1 MPHSVTAGPSRE
13 STSISPGLKGPTTP
27 AGFACRGQAAG
38 KRCPLIPRRAVAG
51 GKHHGEAIVRMARR
65 MSSRGTGRRDP
76 ARVPSAALRNRI
88 LARSRLP
95 VLIVMLAIGY
105 GTAGYWLVEGKSL
118 LNAVYATML
127 TLSTLG
133 VEAGPP
139 PGPGAKVF
147 TVSLILFG
155 VVALFTAIGVGT
167 EVVASGELGR
177 WLRMNQVTRSIGHL
191 SGHYVIC
198 AYGRV
203 GRAVMEELRRRGYTA
218 VVIES
223 KPELEPLLAEHGVR
237 YIPGDPADE
246 SVLRQAGIERARG
259 LICAVDSDAANVFIT
274 LTARALN
281 PDLRIIARAS
291 ERASIDK
298 LVRAGADEVVSPY
311 GLTGRRMA
319 VLAVQPSVLEVLDLL
334 NLGSDI
340 RLEEVAVRAGTH
352 LDSLTIAEARAR
364 YAGVAILA
372 LKKPESEVSANPDH
386 EVRLAPGDL
395 IVALGPAEILN
406 RMAD

>member
-1 MPHSVTAGPSRE
+1 MGSRE
-13 STSISPGLKGPTTP
+13 I
-27 AGFACRGQAAG
+27 
-38 KRCPLIPRRAVAG
+38 
-51 GKHHGEAIVRMARR
+51 
-65 MSSRGTGRRDP
+65 GRRDLTR
-76 ARVPSAALRNRI
+76 APSAVLRNRI

-95 VLIVMLAIGY
+95 VLMVTLAIVY
-105 GTAGYWLVEGKSL
+105 GTAGYWLVTGKNVL
-118 LNAVYATML
+118 DAFYETVL

-133 VEAGPP
+133 VSPGPP
-139 PGPGAKVF
+139 PGPGVKIF

-203 GRAVMEELRRRGYTA
+203 GRAVLEELQRRNYTT

-223 KPELEPLLAEHGVR
+223 KPELQPLLAEHGVR
-237 YIPGDPADE
+237 CIAGDPADE
-246 SVLRQAGIERARG
+246 TVLKQAGIQRARG
-259 LICAVDSDAANVFIT
+259 LVCAVDSDAANVFIT

-281 PDLRIIARAS
+281 PDLRIVARAS
-291 ERASIDK
+291 DRTSIDK

-340 RLEEVAVRAGTH
+340 RLEEVAVRARTH
-352 LDSLTIAEARAR
+352 LDGLTIAEARAR

-372 LKKPESEVSANPDH
+372 LKKPGSEVSANPNH
-386 EVRLAPGDL
+386 ELRLAPGDL

>member
-1 MPHSVTAGPSRE
+1 M
-13 STSISPGLKGPTTP
+13 
-27 AGFACRGQAAG
+27 
-38 KRCPLIPRRAVAG
+38 
-51 GKHHGEAIVRMARR
+51 
-65 MSSRGTGRRDP
+65 
-76 ARVPSAALRNRI
+76 LRNRI
-88 LARSRLP
+88 VARSRLP
-95 VLIVMLAIGY
+95 VLVVTLAVAY
-105 GTAGYWLVEGKSL
+105 GTVGYWLVEGKNL
-118 LNAVYATML
+118 LDAFYETML

-133 VEAGPP
+133 VGPGPP
-139 PGPGAKVF
+139 PGPGGKIF
-147 TVSLILFG
+147 TVSVILFG

-167 EVVASGELGR
+167 EVVVSGEFGR
-177 WLRMNQVTRSIGHL
+177 WLRMNQVSRSIDRL

-203 GRAVMEELRRRGYTA
+203 GRAVLEEVRRRGYTA

-246 SVLRQAGIERARG
+246 TVLRQAGIERARG
-259 LICAVDSDAANVFIT
+259 LMCAVDSDAANVFIT

-281 PDLRIIARAS
+281 PGLRIVARAS
-291 ERASIDK
+291 EKASVDK

-319 VLAVQPSVLEVLDLL
+319 ILAVQPSVLEVLDLL

-340 RLEEVAVRAGTH
+340 RLEEVAVRAGMH

-372 LKKPESEVSANPDH
+372 LKKPGSEVSANPDH
-386 EVRLAPGDL
+386 EMRLAPGDL

>member
-1 MPHSVTAGPSRE
+1 VRTAG
-13 STSISPGLKGPTTP
+13 
-27 AGFACRGQAAG
+27 
-38 KRCPLIPRRAVAG
+38 
-51 GKHHGEAIVRMARR
+51 R
-65 MSSRGTGRRDP
+65 MSSREIGRRDP
-76 ARVPSAALRNRI
+76 ARGPPAVLRNRI

-95 VLIVMLAIGY
+95 VLVLTLAIVY
-105 GTAGYWLVEGKSL
+105 GTVGYWLVEGKNL
-118 LNAVYATML
+118 LDAFYETML

-133 VEAGPP
+133 VGPGPP
-139 PGPGAKVF
+139 PGPGGKVF

-167 EVVASGELGR
+167 EVVVSGEFGR
-177 WLRMNQVTRSIGHL
+177 WLRMNQVSRSIGRL

-203 GRAVMEELRRRGYTA
+203 GRAVMEEVQRRGYTA

-246 SVLRQAGIERARG
+246 TVLRQAGIERARG

-281 PDLRIIARAS
+281 PGLRIVARAS
-291 ERASIDK
+291 DRASVDK

-352 LDSLTIAEARAR
+352 LDSLTITEARAR

-372 LKKPESEVSANPDH
+372 LKKPGSEVLANPDH
-386 EVRLAPGDL
+386 QVRLAPGDL

-406 RMAD
+406 RMAS

>member
-1 MPHSVTAGPSRE
+1 
-13 STSISPGLKGPTTP
+13 
-27 AGFACRGQAAG
+27 
-38 KRCPLIPRRAVAG
+38 
-51 GKHHGEAIVRMARR
+51 MARR
-65 MSSRGTGRRDP
+65 MSSRGIGRRDS
-76 ARVPSAALRNRI
+76 ARVPSAVSRNRI
-88 LARSRLP
+88 IARSRLP
-95 VLIVMLAIGY
+95 VLVVMLAIGY

-118 LNAVYATML
+118 LDAFYATVL
-127 TLSTLG
+127 TLSTVG
-133 VEAGPP
+133 VGTGPP
-139 PGPGAKVF
+139 PGTGGKLF

-177 WLRMNQVTRSIGHL
+177 WLRMNQVTRSIGRL

-203 GRAVMEELRRRGYTA
+203 GRAVLEELGRRNYTA

-223 KPELEPLLAEHGVR
+223 KPELEPLLEEHGVR
-237 YIPGDPADE
+237 YISGDPADE
-246 SVLRQAGIERARG
+246 TVLRRAGIEHAQG
-259 LICAVDSDAANVFIT
+259 LICAVDSDAANVYIT

-281 PDLRIIARAS
+281 PDLRIVARAS

-319 VLAVQPSVLEVLDLL
+319 ILSAQPTVLEVLDLL

-340 RLEEVAVRAGTH
+340 RLEEVAVRSGTH

-372 LKKPESEVSANPDH
+372 LKKPGSEVSANPDH
-386 EVRLAPGDL
+386 NARLAPGDL

-406 RMAD
+406 RMAG

>member
-1 MPHSVTAGPSRE
+1 
-13 STSISPGLKGPTTP
+13 
-27 AGFACRGQAAG
+27 
-38 KRCPLIPRRAVAG
+38 
-51 GKHHGEAIVRMARR
+51 MARR

-76 ARVPSAALRNRI
+76 VRVPSAALRNRI

-95 VLIVMLAIGY
+95 ILIVLLAIGY

-118 LNAVYATML
+118 LDAFYATVL
-127 TLSTLG
+127 ALSTLG

-139 PGPGAKVF
+139 PGPGGKVF

-177 WLRMNQVTRSIGHL
+177 WLRMNQATRSIGRL

-203 GRAVMEELRRRGYTA
+203 GRAVTAELRRRNYTL

-223 KPELEPLLAEHGVR
+223 KPELEPLLEEEHGVR
-237 YIPGDPADE
+237 YIAGDPADE
-246 SVLRQAGIERARG
+246 TVLRQAGIERARG

-281 PDLRIIARAS
+281 PDLRIVARAS

-340 RLEEVAVRAGTH
+340 RLEEVSVRAGTH
-352 LDSLTIAEARAR
+352 LDGLTIAEARAR

-372 LKKPESEVSANPDH
+372 LKKPGSEVSANPDH
-386 EVRLAPGDL
+386 KVRLAPGDL
-395 IVALGPAEILN
+395 IVVLGPAEILD
-406 RMAD
+406 RMAA

>member
-1 MPHSVTAGPSRE
+1 
-13 STSISPGLKGPTTP
+13 
-27 AGFACRGQAAG
+27 
-38 KRCPLIPRRAVAG
+38 
-51 GKHHGEAIVRMARR
+51 MARR

-76 ARVPSAALRNRI
+76 ARVPSVALRNRI

-95 VLIVMLAIGY
+95 VLIVILAIGY
-105 GTAGYWLVEGKSL
+105 GTVGYWLVEGKSL
-118 LNAVYATML
+118 LDAFYATVL

-139 PGPGAKVF
+139 PGPGGKVF

-167 EVVASGELGR
+167 EVVASGEVRR

-203 GRAVMEELRRRGYTA
+203 GRAVMQELRRRNYTS

-223 KPELEPLLAEHGVR
+223 KPELEPLLEEHGVR
-237 YIPGDPADE
+237 YISGDPADE
-246 SVLRQAGIERARG
+246 TVLRQAGIERAQG

-281 PDLRIIARAS
+281 PDLRIVARAS

-298 LVRAGADEVVSPY
+298 LVRAGANEVVSPY

-372 LKKPESEVSANPDH
+372 LKKPGSEVSANPNH

>member
-1 MPHSVTAGPSRE
+1 
-13 STSISPGLKGPTTP
+13 
-27 AGFACRGQAAG
+27 
-38 KRCPLIPRRAVAG
+38 
-51 GKHHGEAIVRMARR
+51 
-65 MSSRGTGRRDP
+65 
-76 ARVPSAALRNRI
+76 
-88 LARSRLP
+88 
-95 VLIVMLAIGY
+95 MLAIGY
-105 GTAGYWLVEGKSL
+105 GTVGYWLVEGKSL
-118 LNAVYATML
+118 LDAFYATVL
-127 TLSTLG
+127 ALSTLG

-139 PGPGAKVF
+139 PDPGGKVF

-167 EVVASGELGR
+167 DVLASEDLGR
-177 WLRMNQVTRSIGHL
+177 WLRMNQVTRSIGRL

-203 GRAVMEELRRRGYTA
+203 GRAMMEELRRRNYTT
-218 VVIES
+218 VVIEA
-223 KPELEPLLAEHGVR
+223 KPELEPLLAEHSVR
-237 YIPGDPADE
+237 YISGDPADE
-246 SVLRQAGIERARG
+246 TVLRQAGIERARG

-281 PDLRIIARAS
+281 PDLRIVARAS

-298 LVRAGADEVVSPY
+298 LVRAGANEVVSPS

-319 VLAVQPSVLEVLDLL
+319 FLAVQPSVLEVLDLL

-340 RLEEVAVRAGTH
+340 RLEEVAVRAGAH
-352 LDSLTIAEARAR
+352 LDSLTIAEARAC

-372 LKKPESEVSANPDH
+372 LKKPGSEVSTNPDL

>member
-1 MPHSVTAGPSRE
+1 
-13 STSISPGLKGPTTP
+13 
-27 AGFACRGQAAG
+27 
-38 KRCPLIPRRAVAG
+38 
-51 GKHHGEAIVRMARR
+51 MARR
-65 MSSRGTGRRDP
+65 MRSRGTGRRDP
-76 ARVPSAALRNRI
+76 ARVPSAALRSRI

-95 VLIVMLAIGY
+95 VLIVLLAIGY
-105 GTAGYWLVEGKSL
+105 GTVGYWLVEGKSL
-118 LNAVYATML
+118 LDAFYATML
-127 TLSTLG
+127 TVSTLG

-139 PGPGAKVF
+139 PGPGGKVF

-177 WLRMNQVTRSIGHL
+177 WLRMNQATRSIGHL

-203 GRAVMEELRRRGYTA
+203 GRAVLEELRRRNYSL

-237 YIPGDPADE
+237 YISGDPADE

-281 PDLRIIARAS
+281 PSLRIVARAS
-291 ERASIDK
+291 EKASIDK
-298 LVRAGADEVVSPY
+298 LMRAGADEVVSPY

-340 RLEEVAVRAGTH
+340 RLEEVAVRADTQ
-352 LDSLTIAEARAR
+352 LDSLTIGEARTR

-372 LKKPESEVSANPDH
+372 LKKPGSEVSTNPDH

>member
-1 MPHSVTAGPSRE
+1 
-13 STSISPGLKGPTTP
+13 
-27 AGFACRGQAAG
+27 
-38 KRCPLIPRRAVAG
+38 
-51 GKHHGEAIVRMARR
+51 
-65 MSSRGTGRRDP
+65 MSSGEIGRRDLTRAPP
-76 ARVPSAALRNRI
+76 AVLRNRI
-88 LARSRLP
+88 ILRSRLP
-95 VLIVMLAIGY
+95 VLVVTLAIVY
-105 GTAGYWLVEGKSL
+105 GTVGYWLVEGKNL
-118 LNAVYATML
+118 LDAFYETTL

-133 VEAGPP
+133 VGSGPP
-139 PGPGAKVF
+139 PGPGGKIF

-167 EVVASGELGR
+167 EVVVSGEFGR
-177 WLRMNQVTRSIGHL
+177 WLRMNQVTRSISRL

-203 GRAVMEELRRRGYTA
+203 GRAVMEEVRRRGYTA

-223 KPELEPLLAEHGVR
+223 KPELEPLLEEHGVR

-246 SVLRQAGIERARG
+246 TVLRQAGIERARG

-281 PDLRIIARAS
+281 PDLRIVARAS

-298 LVRAGADEVVSPY
+298 LARAGADEVVSPY

-319 VLAVQPSVLEVLDLL
+319 ILAVQPSVLEVLDLL

-372 LKKPESEVSANPDH
+372 LKKPGSEVSANPGH
-386 EVRLAPGDL
+386 EIRLAPGDL

-406 RMAD
+406 RMAS

>member
-1 MPHSVTAGPSRE
+1 
-13 STSISPGLKGPTTP
+13 
-27 AGFACRGQAAG
+27 
-38 KRCPLIPRRAVAG
+38 
-51 GKHHGEAIVRMARR
+51 
-65 MSSRGTGRRDP
+65 MSSRGSGRRGRV
-76 ARVPSAALRNRI
+76 RVPSAVLRNRI

-95 VLIVMLAIGY
+95 VLVVTLAIVY
-105 GTAGYWLVEGKSL
+105 GTVGYWLVERKNIL
-118 LNAVYATML
+118 DAFYAAVL

-133 VEAGPP
+133 IDRAPP
-139 PGPGAKVF
+139 DPGGEVF

-167 EVVASGELGR
+167 EIVASGELGR
-177 WLRMNQVTRSIGHL
+177 WVRMSQLTRSIGRL

-203 GRAVMEELRRRGYTA
+203 GRAVMEELRRRGHTA
-218 VVIES
+218 VVIEP
-223 KPELEPLLAEHGVR
+223 KPDLEPLLAEHGVP
-237 YIPGDPADE
+237 YISGDPADE
-246 SVLRQAGIERARG
+246 AVLRQAGIERARG

-281 PDLRIIARAS
+281 PDLQIVARAS

-319 VLAVQPSVLEVLDLL
+319 ILAVQPSVLEVLDLL

-340 RLEEVAVRAGTH
+340 RLEEVAVQAGTR
-352 LDSLTIAEARAR
+352 LDGLTIAEARAR
-364 YAGVAILA
+364 FAGVAILA
-372 LKKPESEVSANPDH
+372 LKKPGSEVSPNPDH
-386 EVRLAPGDL
+386 GVRLAAGDL

-406 RMAD
+406 RMAG

>member
-1 MPHSVTAGPSRE
+1 
-13 STSISPGLKGPTTP
+13 
-27 AGFACRGQAAG
+27 
-38 KRCPLIPRRAVAG
+38 
-51 GKHHGEAIVRMARR
+51 
-65 MSSRGTGRRDP
+65 
-76 ARVPSAALRNRI
+76 VPSAALRNRI

-95 VLIVMLAIGY
+95 VLIVLLAIGY
-105 GTAGYWLVEGKSL
+105 GTAGYWLVEGRSL
-118 LNAVYATML
+118 LDAFYATML

-133 VEAGPP
+133 VAPGPP
-139 PGPGAKVF
+139 PASGGKVF

-167 EVVASGELGR
+167 EVVASGDLGR
-177 WLRMNQVTRSIGHL
+177 WLRMNQATRSIGHL

-203 GRAVMEELRRRGYTA
+203 GRAVTQELRRRGYTL

-237 YIPGDPADE
+237 YISGDPADE
-246 SVLRQAGIERARG
+246 AVLRQAGIERARG
-259 LICAVDSDAANVFIT
+259 LVCAVDSDAANVFIT

-281 PDLRIIARAS
+281 PALRIVARAS
-291 ERASIDK
+291 ERTSIDK

-352 LDSLTIAEARAR
+352 LDSLTIAEARTR

-372 LKKPESEVSANPDH
+372 LKKPGSEVSANPGH

>member
-1 MPHSVTAGPSRE
+1 MPGRG
-13 STSISPGLKGPTTP
+13 TSPRWTRDGLTFSGLV
-27 AGFACRGQAAG
+27 ADARVGHLAVDLR
-38 KRCPLIPRRAVAG
+38 VAG
-51 GKHHGEAIVRMARR
+51 RGWRRNYCAEATVRMARR
-65 MSSRGTGRRDP
+65 MSSREIGRRDLTW
-76 ARVPSAALRNRI
+76 APSAMLRNRI

-95 VLIVMLAIGY
+95 VLVVTLAIVY
-105 GTAGYWLVEGKSL
+105 GTAGYWLVEGRNL
-118 LNAVYATML
+118 LDAFYETVL

-133 VEAGPP
+133 VGPGPP
-139 PGPGAKVF
+139 PGPGGKVF

-167 EVVASGELGR
+167 EVVASGEFGR
-177 WLRMNQVTRSIGHL
+177 WLRMNQVTRSISRL

-203 GRAVMEELRRRGYTA
+203 GRAVMEELRRRGYTT

-223 KPELEPLLAEHGVR
+223 KPELEPLLEEHGVR

-246 SVLRQAGIERARG
+246 TVLRQAGIERAQG

-298 LVRAGADEVVSPY
+298 LVRAGADEVISPY

-372 LKKPESEVSANPDH
+372 LKKPGSVVSANPDH
-386 EVRLAPGDL
+386 QLRLAPGDL

-406 RMAD
+406 RMAS

>member
-1 MPHSVTAGPSRE
+1 VQT
-13 STSISPGLKGPTTP
+13 
-27 AGFACRGQAAG
+27 
-38 KRCPLIPRRAVAG
+38 
-51 GKHHGEAIVRMARR
+51 ARR
-65 MSSRGTGRRDP
+65 MSSRGNDRRDP
-76 ARVPSAALRNRI
+76 ARVPSAVLRNRI
-88 LARSRLP
+88 IARSRLP
-95 VLIVMLAIGY
+95 VLVVTLAIVY
-105 GTAGYWLVEGKSL
+105 GTVGYWLVEGKSL
-118 LNAVYATML
+118 LDAFYATVL
-127 TLSTLG
+127 ALSTLG

-139 PGPGAKVF
+139 PGPGGKVF
-147 TVSLILFG
+147 TVTLILFG

-167 EVVASGELGR
+167 EVVASGEFGR
-177 WLRMNQVTRSIGHL
+177 WLRMNQVTRSIGHF

-203 GRAVMEELRRRGYTA
+203 GRAVMEELRGRGYTA

-223 KPELEPLLAEHGVR
+223 RPELEPLLGEHGIP
-237 YIPGDPADE
+237 YITGDPADE
-246 SVLRQAGIERARG
+246 TILRQAGIERARG
-259 LICAVDSDAANVFIT
+259 LICAVDSDAANVYIT

-281 PDLRIIARAS
+281 PGLRIVARAS

-319 VLAVQPSVLEVLDLL
+319 ILAAQPSVLEVLDLL

-352 LDSLTIAEARAR
+352 LDSLTITEARAR

-372 LKKPESEVSANPDH
+372 LRKPGSEVSANPDH

>member
-1 MPHSVTAGPSRE
+1 
-13 STSISPGLKGPTTP
+13 
-27 AGFACRGQAAG
+27 
-38 KRCPLIPRRAVAG
+38 
-51 GKHHGEAIVRMARR
+51 MARR
-65 MSSRGTGRRDP
+65 MSSCGSGRRGP
-76 ARVPSAALRNRI
+76 VRLPSAVLLHRI

-95 VLIVMLAIGY
+95 VLVVTLAIAY
-105 GTAGYWLVEGKSL
+105 GTVGYWLVEGKNL
-118 LNAVYATML
+118 LDAFYETVL

-133 VEAGPP
+133 VGTGPP
-139 PGPGAKVF
+139 PGPGGKIF

-177 WLRMNQVTRSIGHL
+177 WLRMSQVARSIGRL

-203 GRAVMEELRRRGYTA
+203 GRAVMEELRRRGHTA

-223 KPELEPLLAEHGVR
+223 KPELEPLLGEHGV
-237 YIPGDPADE
+237 PHLSGDPADE
-246 SVLRQAGIERARG
+246 AVLRQAGIERARG

-281 PDLRIIARAS
+281 PDLRIVARAS
-291 ERASIDK
+291 ESASIDT

-319 VLAVQPSVLEVLDLL
+319 ILAVQPSVLEVLDLL
-334 NLGSDI
+334 NLGSGI
-340 RLEEVAVRAGTH
+340 RLEEVAVRAGTR
-352 LDSLTIAEARAR
+352 LDGLTIAEARAR
-364 YAGVAILA
+364 YAGVTILA
-372 LKKPESEVSANPDH
+372 LKKPGSEVAANPDL

-395 IVALGPAEILN
+395 IVALGPAEVLN
-406 RMAD
+406 RMAG

>member
-1 MPHSVTAGPSRE
+1 MT
-13 STSISPGLKGPTTP
+13 
-27 AGFACRGQAAG
+27 
-38 KRCPLIPRRAVAG
+38 
-51 GKHHGEAIVRMARR
+51 RR
-65 MSSRGTGRRDP
+65 MRSRGTGRRDP
-76 ARVPSAALRNRI
+76 ARAPSAALRNRI

-95 VLIVMLAIGY
+95 VLVVMLAIGY
-105 GTAGYWLVEGKSL
+105 GTVGYWLVEGKSL
-118 LNAVYATML
+118 LDAFYATVL
-127 TLSTLG
+127 TLSTVG
-133 VEAGPP
+133 VGTDSP
-139 PGPGAKVF
+139 PGPGGKVF

-203 GRAVMEELRRRGYTA
+203 GRAVMEDLQRRNYTV

-223 KPELEPLLAEHGVR
+223 KPELEPLLEEHGVR
-237 YIPGDPADE
+237 YLSGDPADE
-246 SVLRQAGIERARG
+246 TVLRQAGIERARG

-281 PDLRIIARAS
+281 PDLRIVARAS
-291 ERASIDK
+291 EKASIDK

-352 LDSLTIAEARAR
+352 LDRLTIAEARVR
-364 YAGVAILA
+364 YAGAAILA

-395 IVALGPAEILN
+395 IVALGPAEILS

>member
-1 MPHSVTAGPSRE
+1 MR
-13 STSISPGLKGPTTP
+13 
-27 AGFACRGQAAG
+27 F
-38 KRCPLIPRRAVAG
+38 
-51 GKHHGEAIVRMARR
+51 ARR
-65 MSSRGTGRRDP
+65 MSSGGTDRQDP
-76 ARVPSAALRNRI
+76 ARAPSVALRNRI
-88 LARSRLP
+88 LVRSRVP
-95 VLIVMLAIGY
+95 VLVVMLAFGY
-105 GTAGYWLVEGKSL
+105 GTVGYWLVEGKSPL
-118 LNAVYATML
+118 DAFYAAVL
-127 TLSTLG
+127 TLSTVG
-133 VEAGPP
+133 VEPGPP
-139 PGPGAKVF
+139 PAPGGKVF
-147 TVSLILFG
+147 TASLILFG

-167 EVVASGELGR
+167 EVVASGDLGR
-177 WLRMNQVTRSIGHL
+177 WLRMNQVTRSIGRL

-203 GRAVMEELRRRGYTA
+203 GRAVTEELLRRNYMS

-223 KPELEPLLAEHGVR
+223 KPEVEPLLEEHGVR
-237 YIPGDPADE
+237 YISGDPADE
-246 SVLRQAGIERARG
+246 TVLRQAGIKRARG

-281 PDLRIIARAS
+281 PDLRIVARAS

-340 RLEEVAVRAGTH
+340 RLEEVSVRAGTH
-352 LDSLTIAEARAR
+352 LDNLTVAEARTR

-372 LKKPESEVSANPDH
+372 LKKPGSEVSANPNH
-386 EVRLAPGDL
+386 QVRLAPGDL
-395 IVALGPAEILN
+395 VVALGPAEILN

>member
-1 MPHSVTAGPSRE
+1 MRTAG
-13 STSISPGLKGPTTP
+13 
-27 AGFACRGQAAG
+27 
-38 KRCPLIPRRAVAG
+38 
-51 GKHHGEAIVRMARR
+51 R
-65 MSSRGTGRRDP
+65 MSSRETGRRDP
-76 ARVPSAALRNRI
+76 ARVPPAVLRNRI

-95 VLIVMLAIGY
+95 VLVVTLAIAY
-105 GTAGYWLVEGKSL
+105 GTVGYWLVEGKNL
-118 LNAVYATML
+118 LDAFYQTML

-133 VEAGPP
+133 VGPGPP
-139 PGPGAKVF
+139 PGPGGKIF

-167 EVVASGELGR
+167 EVVASGEFGR
-177 WLRMNQVTRSIGHL
+177 WLRMNQVSRSIGRL

-203 GRAVMEELRRRGYTA
+203 GRAVMEEVQRRGYTA

-246 SVLRQAGIERARG
+246 TVLGQAGIERARG

-281 PDLRIIARAS
+281 PGLRIVARAS
-291 ERASIDK
+291 DRASVDK

-340 RLEEVAVRAGTH
+340 RLEEVAVRVGTH
-352 LDSLTIAEARAR
+352 LDSLTITEARAR

-372 LKKPESEVSANPDH
+372 LKKPGSEVLANPDH
-386 EVRLAPGDL
+386 QVRLAPGDL

-406 RMAD
+406 RMAS

>member
-1 MPHSVTAGPSRE
+1 
-13 STSISPGLKGPTTP
+13 
-27 AGFACRGQAAG
+27 
-38 KRCPLIPRRAVAG
+38 
-51 GKHHGEAIVRMARR
+51 
-65 MSSRGTGRRDP
+65 MSSRETGRRDP
-76 ARVPSAALRNRI
+76 ARVPPAMLRNRI

-95 VLIVMLAIGY
+95 VLVVTLAIAY
-105 GTAGYWLVEGKSL
+105 GTVGYWLVEGKNML
-118 LNAVYATML
+118 DAFYQTML

-133 VEAGPP
+133 VGPGPP
-139 PGPGAKVF
+139 PGPGGKIF

-167 EVVASGELGR
+167 EVVASGEFGR
-177 WLRMNQVTRSIGHL
+177 WLRMNQVSRSIGRL

-203 GRAVMEELRRRGYTA
+203 GRAVMEEVQRRGYTA

-246 SVLRQAGIERARG
+246 TVLRQAGIERARG

-281 PDLRIIARAS
+281 PGLRIVARAS
-291 ERASIDK
+291 DRASVDK

-352 LDSLTIAEARAR
+352 LDSLTITEARAR

-372 LKKPESEVSANPDH
+372 LKKPGSEVLANPDH
-386 EVRLAPGDL
+386 QVRLAPGDL

-406 RMAD
+406 RMAS

>member
-1 MPHSVTAGPSRE
+1 
-13 STSISPGLKGPTTP
+13 
-27 AGFACRGQAAG
+27 
-38 KRCPLIPRRAVAG
+38 
-51 GKHHGEAIVRMARR
+51 
-65 MSSRGTGRRDP
+65 
-76 ARVPSAALRNRI
+76 
-88 LARSRLP
+88 
-95 VLIVMLAIGY
+95 
-105 GTAGYWLVEGKSL
+105 
-118 LNAVYATML
+118 
-127 TLSTLG
+127 
-133 VEAGPP
+133 
-139 PGPGAKVF
+139 
-147 TVSLILFG
+147 
-155 VVALFTAIGVGT
+155 
-167 EVVASGELGR
+167 
-177 WLRMNQVTRSIGHL
+177 MNQATRSIGHL

-203 GRAVMEELRRRGYTA
+203 GRAVLEELRRRNCTT

-223 KPELEPLLAEHGVR
+223 KPELEPLLAEHGVPC
-237 YIPGDPADE
+237 ISGDPADE
-246 SVLRQAGIERARG
+246 SVLRRAGIERARG

-281 PDLRIIARAS
+281 PDLRIVARAS
-291 ERASIDK
+291 ERASIGK

-340 RLEEVAVRAGTH
+340 RLEEVSIRARTH
-352 LDSLTIAEARAR
+352 LDGLTIAEARAR

-372 LKKPESEVSANPDH
+372 LKKPGSEISANPDGA
-386 EVRLAPGDL
+386 VGLAPGDL

>member
-1 MPHSVTAGPSRE
+1 MRTAG
-13 STSISPGLKGPTTP
+13 
-27 AGFACRGQAAG
+27 
-38 KRCPLIPRRAVAG
+38 
-51 GKHHGEAIVRMARR
+51 R
-65 MSSRGTGRRDP
+65 MSSREIGRRDP
-76 ARVPSAALRNRI
+76 ARVPPAVLRNRI

-95 VLIVMLAIGY
+95 VLVVTLAIVY
-105 GTAGYWLVEGKSL
+105 GTVGYWLVEGKNL
-118 LNAVYATML
+118 LDAFYETML

-133 VEAGPP
+133 VGPGPP
-139 PGPGAKVF
+139 PGPGGKIF

-167 EVVASGELGR
+167 EVVVSGEFGR
-177 WLRMNQVTRSIGHL
+177 WLRMNQVSRSIDRL

-203 GRAVMEELRRRGYTA
+203 GRAVLEEVQRRGYTA

-246 SVLRQAGIERARG
+246 TVLRQAGIERARG

-281 PDLRIIARAS
+281 PGLRIVARAS
-291 ERASIDK
+291 DRASVDK

-352 LDSLTIAEARAR
+352 LDSLTITEARAR

-372 LKKPESEVSANPDH
+372 LKKPGSEVLANPDH
-386 EVRLAPGDL
+386 QVRLAPGDL

-406 RMAD
+406 RMAS